1 MKSEQNVIKNF
12 SKEALSLQEQLV
24 QIKPLLVIKYD
35 EKAPKDS
42 KVNLSLENSDPDKTK
57 SGLVN
62 VECND
67 SADNYQLCKSKN
79 CESLTVKGSI
89 VSTLNN
95 QQEKGAYHNVD
106 HDLLQ
111 DDTKHKNTFSH
122 YLVSKYCKHHDSF
135 IHRSVNQNALGY
147 PFHIKENALACGFEA
162 VKSDTGYDDGYC
174 YIKNGLKWIFT
185 LSGLKRYLKAQYGIS
200 ECTDEILE
208 KEFGYDVKTYR
219 NIEKYGIDYNPN
231 IEEENLYQ
239 ELGSDDLVD
248 GALYLGDHMYLLPNG
263 DVIDESERPF
273 KELGF

>member
-12 SKEALSLQEQLV
+12 SKEALSLQEQLA

-35 EKAPKDS
+35 EKAPNDS
-42 KVNLSLENSDPDKTK
+42 KVNLSLENSDPDKKK
-57 SGLVN
+57 SGLVK

-122 YLVSKYCKHHDSF
+122 YLVSK
-135 IHRSVNQNALGY
+135 
-147 PFHIKENALACGFEA
+147 
-162 VKSDTGYDDGYC
+162 
-174 YIKNGLKWIFT
+174 
-185 LSGLKRYLKAQYGIS
+185 
-200 ECTDEILE
+200 
-208 KEFGYDVKTYR
+208 
-219 NIEKYGIDYNPN
+219 
-231 IEEENLYQ
+231 
-239 ELGSDDLVD
+239 
-248 GALYLGDHMYLLPNG
+248 
-263 DVIDESERPF
+263 
-273 KELGF
+273 